1 MWCSAWRHRKCNQ
14 LFSWHYPGN
23 TSQKF
28 SRWQNRLRGNKRPK
42 KTALHGTTTKTASIG
57 KSRINSQSRVARTCL
72 RTSRMHSRRK
82 VAKGI
87 LQKYISLST
96 TFVCSPLL
104 LANLSKRVKL
114 GSWSVQRRTMFLAFN
129 LDHRQRCHISV
140 LTVTFHASVRVPPLF
155 KI

>member
-1 MWCSAWRHRKCNQ
+1 MPSLKTDQAPPVIHSNRTVKQTDKIFQLKSHRKSNR
-14 LFSWHYPGN
+14 LFSCHYPGN

-57 KSRINSQSRVARTCL
+57 KSRINSQSRVVRTCL

-82 VAKGI
+82 VAEGI
-87 LQKYISLST
+87 LQKYVTLST
-96 TFVCSPLL
+96 TFTCSPLL

-114 GSWSVQRRTMFLAFN
+114 GSWSV
-129 LDHRQRCHISV
+129 
-140 LTVTFHASVRVPPLF
+140 
-155 KI
+155 